1 MRVLV
6 SVASRHGATWEI
18 GEVIA
23 EVLAGRGLDVET
35 RAPEDVATLDGF
47 DAVVLG
53 SAVYLAHWMPSARD
67 LADRETFALRQRPV
81 WLFSS
86 GLAVQPAASANSPH
100 ELLALREQLGARG
113 HRSFRGR
120 LDRSLLT
127 FTERAAIAGA
137 RAREGDHR
145 DMASVRAWAT
155 EVADDLTSHPAVG
168 ASPAGVAEL
177 SPAPRHAAV

>member
-6 SVASRHGATWEI
+6 TVASRHGATWEI

-23 EVLAGRGLDVET
+23 EVLADRGLDVET
-35 RAPEDVATLDGF
+35 RAPEDVVTLDGV

-67 LADRETFALRQRPV
+67 LADRHTPQLRERPV

-100 ELLALREQLGARG
+100 ELLALRNQLGARG

-145 DMASVRAWAT
+145 DMAAVRAWAA
-155 EVADDLTSHPAVG
+155 EVADDLTTHPG
-168 ASPAGVAEL
+168 AGDGGPDEVHLTHE
-177 SPAPRHAAV
+177 PRHAAV

>member
-6 SVASRHGATWEI
+6 TVASRHGATWEI

-23 EVLAGRGLDVET
+23 EVLAGAGLDVET
-35 RAPEDVATLDGF
+35 RAPEEVTTLDGI

-53 SAVYLAHWMPSARD
+53 SAVYLAHWMPAARD
-67 LADRETFALRQRPV
+67 LADRQTQELRKRPV

-100 ELLALREQLGARG
+100 ELLALREQLSARG

-145 DMASVRAWAT
+145 DMASVRAWAG
-155 EVADDLTSHPAVG
+155 EVAEDLLAHPTVM
-168 ASPAGVAEL
+168 ASSVAGLRE
-177 SPAPRHAAV
+177 PRHAAV

>member
-6 SVASRHGATWEI
+6 TVASRHGATWEI

-23 EVLAGRGLDVET
+23 EVLADRGLDVET
-35 RAPEDVATLDGF
+35 SAPEDVATLDGI

-67 LADRETFALRQRPV
+67 LADRQTEELRKRPV

-100 ELLALREQLGARG
+100 ELLALRDQLLARG

-145 DMASVRAWAT
+145 DMAAVRAWAA
-155 EVADDLTSHPAVG
+155 EVADDLIAHPEQPPASAEG
-168 ASPAGVAEL
+168 ASLLHE
-177 SPAPRHAAV
+177 PRHAAV